1 MQTLTSPE
9 EYRQFRTEDC
19 HHSEDVAKIV
29 KQFFLKKI
37 SSPFFPHFVTAKFE
51 SLRNKTPFETYPERK
66 HSIFYSYNFQESTF
80 SLGNTSGSCQRKLYV
95 EKRIS
100 LLFSHEISQKIF

>member
-29 KQFFLKKI
+29 KHFFLKKI
-37 SSPFFPHFVTAKFE
+37 SSPFCPHFVIAKYK
-51 SLRNKTPFETYPERK
+51 SLRNKTPPFETYPERK
-66 HSIFYSYNFQESTF
+66 HNIFYIYFIQESTF
-80 SLGNTSGSCQRKLYV
+80 SLSLAHLAAASENFIRKG
-95 EKRIS
+95 
-100 LLFSHEISQKIF
+100 